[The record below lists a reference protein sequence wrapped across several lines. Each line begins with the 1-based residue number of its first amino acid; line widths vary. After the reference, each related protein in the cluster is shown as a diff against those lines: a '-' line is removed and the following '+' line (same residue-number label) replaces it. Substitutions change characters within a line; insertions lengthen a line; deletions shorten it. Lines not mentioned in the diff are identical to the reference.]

1 MTFNYISKIIN
12 AFELFSEKIKNRSH
26 TICGLILIK
35 RIKIIKVAAASSPIL
50 IVA

>member
-1 MTFNYISKIIN
+1 MTFNYTSKIIN
-12 AFELFSEKIKNRSH
+12 AIELFLETIRNRSH

-35 RIKIIKVAAASSPIL
+35 RIKIIKVAAASSLIL